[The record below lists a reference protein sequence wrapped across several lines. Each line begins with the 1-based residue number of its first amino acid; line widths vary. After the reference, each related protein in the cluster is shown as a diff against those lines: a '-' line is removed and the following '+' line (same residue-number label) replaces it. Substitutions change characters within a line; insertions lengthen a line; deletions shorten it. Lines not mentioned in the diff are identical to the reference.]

1 MCQGEIQLTPCVTLG
16 KFLSLSGPSFLSGIP
31 GGTGQEG
38 QAPAA
43 WAPAVALPW
52 GSGRGSGGC
61 DFEHPRK
68 DAPLS
73 VDSVLEPRPPL
84 TLTAVSHQT
93 QPSLFLVPSLPHT
106 LPG

>member
-61 DFEHPRK
+61 DCEHLLERK
-68 DAPLS
+68 D
-73 VDSVLEPRPPL
+73 LER
-84 TLTAVSHQT
+84 T
-93 QPSLFLVPSLPHT
+93 VPSLWTVSWSPG
-106 LPG
+106 LPSP